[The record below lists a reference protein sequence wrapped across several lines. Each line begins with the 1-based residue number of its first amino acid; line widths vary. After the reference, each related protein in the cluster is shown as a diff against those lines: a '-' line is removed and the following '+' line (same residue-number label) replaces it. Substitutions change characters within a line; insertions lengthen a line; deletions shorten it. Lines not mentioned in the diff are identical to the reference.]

1 MSTDLWNA
9 SSVPLGGDCWLLAAG
24 WEGVPWCTGTFIT
37 FHGKLSGSLRNH
49 EKLQEKG
56 ERYGKWLLAS
66 CFLGFLWRGFQKLR
80 NHFPA
85 VYWKFQVFVKYHV
98 SWGQD
103 RRIKRCVVWFLSPL
117 SFTVPEGEALCF
129 PSKAS
134 GAEAALDQATSCVRF
149 STVISSK
156 PNYRVITS
164 LIYPNR
170 SKSIPSLW
178 CLRKVQTLSRC
189 RLKLGPSV
197 APDAVDGRRRWSQR
211 LHFMALTCSR
221 AGSELLTVDL
231 QPMVRTSRKDENTHH
246 SISIAYQT
254 CPVFRAF

>member
-1 MSTDLWNA
+1 MATCLM
-9 SSVPLGGDCWLLAAG
+9 
-24 WEGVPWCTGTFIT
+24 
-37 FHGKLSGSLRNH
+37 
-49 EKLQEKG
+49 
-56 ERYGKWLLAS
+56 
-66 CFLGFLWRGFQKLR
+66 FLGL
-80 NHFPA
+80 
-85 VYWKFQVFVKYHV
+85 FVKGLPKVAEPFSSRLLEISSFIKCHV

-134 GAEAALDQATSCVRF
+134 GAEAALDQATFCVLF
-149 STVISSK
+149 GIVISSK
-156 PNYRVITS
+156 LNYRVITS
-164 LIYPNR
+164 LTYPNR

-178 CLRKVQTLSRC
+178 CLRKIQTLSRC